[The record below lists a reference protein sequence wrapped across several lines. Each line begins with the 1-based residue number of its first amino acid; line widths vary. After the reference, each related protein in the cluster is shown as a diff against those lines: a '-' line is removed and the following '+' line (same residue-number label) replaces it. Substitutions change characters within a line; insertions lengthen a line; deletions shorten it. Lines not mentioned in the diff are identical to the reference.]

1 MSKTVTI
8 DLVVGDPSKIDA
20 MFDKWDKGL
29 KNIQDQTDKLKA
41 SMSGVYMPP
50 PGGGGGGYAG
60 GGGGGGFRRRGGG
73 SSGSGGSNILDDLQQ
88 ARVASVMAK
97 ANGGDPYWKDQAARR
112 AQMAVQAL
120 TPQALAGDM
129 KAVTQMNQALNI
141 QKRNTPNSTM
151 SKIQDAFMTS
161 RLGMGAG
168 GMQIMPLVNKLS
180 ALHPAATAAVGALT
194 MFAAG
199 VGKSNDSLQQRLN
212 DVVTLGGNP
221 GVAAGLDRD
230 AKRIGMSGSDIA
242 SRVEGA
248 LEGSDL
254 AKSEL
259 SNLGINPVMGVNGNM
274 DYAGTASE
282 VLKKIAQTK
291 NFDERRRIAKIFRIE
306 EAAKLGDLSAE
317 YRNEVG
323 TPGRVLTERDRNRAA
338 DAGAGMADFQ
348 KDMNNFVNGIFDPF
362 ITIGVETNKAAKRA
376 DGFGHV
382 LRSVG
387 NGFTEAISP
396 IGSFVRWLDKLNNPD
411 AEKEA
416 ERIEKEEKEKAKSQ
430 KDLTVATV
438 QLTMAIKNGIN
449 GGGVRIQGAVP
460 GQIRSQ
466 QLADK
471 AYRDALKDG
480 IL

>member
-29 KNIQDQTDKLKA
+29 KSIQDQTDKLKA

-151 SKIQDAFMTS
+151 SKIQDALMTS

-168 GMQIMPLVNKLS
+168 GLQIMPLVNKLS

-199 VGKSNDSLQQRLN
+199 VGKAHESAQQRFN
-212 DVVTLGGNP
+212 DIVTLGGDP

-230 AKRIGMSGSDIA
+230 AKRIGSNGQDIA
-242 SRVEGA
+242 SRVRA
-248 LEGSDL
+248 AIEGSDL

-259 SNLGINPVMGVNGNM
+259 SNLGINPVMGVHGNM

-282 VLKKIAQTK
+282 VMKKIANTK
-291 NFDERRRIAKIFRIE
+291 DSATRRKISENFGIP
-306 EAAKLGDLSAE
+306 EAAKLGYLSKDL
-317 YRNEVG
+317 RDEVG
-323 TPGRVLTERDRNRAA
+323 TPGKVMSEKDQQRAA
-338 DAGAGMADFQ
+338 DSAAFFSDWQ
-348 KDMNNFVNGIFDPF
+348 KDMNQSINSIFEPF
-362 ITIGVETNKAAKRA
+362 IAVGVEAKKEVNKVGALRFAIDQVINPIGAAKRM
-376 DGFGHV
+376 F
-382 LRSVG
+382 
-387 NGFTEAISP
+387 
-396 IGSFVRWLDKLNNPD
+396 DKLSGNE

-416 ERIEKEEKEKAKSQ
+416 DRIEKTEKEKEKSQ
-430 KDLTVATV
+430 KDLTLATV
-438 QLTMAIKNGIN
+438 QLTTAIKNGIN
-449 GGGVRIQGAVP
+449 GGGVRVRSAIP
-460 GQIRSQ
+460 GQLRSKQ
-466 QLADK
+466 ISDEK
-471 AYRDALKDG
+471 AYRDALRDG